1 MFSNKLDYFLILKCI
16 YVDANVSG
24 IFTEFYDNLE
34 HKSAVTL
41 WMLLRTFLSGLNT
54 EKPFESNNQ

>member
-24 IFTEFYDNLE
+24 IFPAFYNLE

-41 WMLLRTFLSGLNT
+41 WMLLHTFLSGLNT
-54 EKPFESNNQ
+54 EKPFEGNNQ